1 VTPMIV
7 VIPLTLIIVVLG
19 EILEIL
25 EIAVL
30 VAISLLT
37 FSFALYEIPL

>member
-1 VTPMIV
+1 MIV

-25 EIAVL
+25 GIVVL
-30 VAISLLT
+30 VAISLYKNRRSDISHP
-37 FSFALYEIPL
+37 F